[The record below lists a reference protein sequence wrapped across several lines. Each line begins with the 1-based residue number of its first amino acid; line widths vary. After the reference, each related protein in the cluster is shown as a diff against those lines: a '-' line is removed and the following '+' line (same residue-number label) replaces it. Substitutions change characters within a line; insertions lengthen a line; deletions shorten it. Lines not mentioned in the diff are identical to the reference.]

1 VVGLMLKNIIVG
13 NQGYLEVLEVKLEFQ
28 IRLGD
33 NMTNIVDKVILFNDM
48 RKKILMVIKEGE
60 MDKFRYFLDSKRY
73 FDKFKR
79 QKAMKQRIRK
89 IKDFFRR

>member
-1 VVGLMLKNIIVG
+1 MVGLMLKNIIVG

-48 RKKILMVIKEGE
+48 RKKILMVIKIAQAVC
-60 MDKFRYFLDSKRY
+60 
-73 FDKFKR
+73 
-79 QKAMKQRIRK
+79 QKSAPG
-89 IKDFFRR
+89 